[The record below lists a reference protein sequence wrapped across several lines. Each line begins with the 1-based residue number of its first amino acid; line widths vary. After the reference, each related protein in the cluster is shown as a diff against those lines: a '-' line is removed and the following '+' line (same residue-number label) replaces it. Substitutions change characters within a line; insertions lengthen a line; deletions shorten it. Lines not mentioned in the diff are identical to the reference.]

1 MLVMTSEPHPMLVPS
16 ESAHAPVC
24 DIYGLKDAV
33 LLFRLFCGI
42 YFLLSSIN
50 RALRSRETKNR
61 PLLSSLQY
69 ITFPLYTAVFPVF
82 LLISLV
88 QYNTKAGRRAFL
100 YRTARPPVV
109 RGISAGLVYVIS
121 ILLHKRDI
129 LENRCQCVSNSRH
142 QLDEDIEH
150 QLYILKSLVN
160 SIKNVLFICHSF
172 KQVNLTYL
180 ILSCGNNKNNNISSY
195 IK

>member
-61 PLLSSLQY
+61 PLLPSLQY

-88 QYNTKAGRRAFL
+88 QYNTKAGSRAFL
-100 YRTARPPVV
+100 YRTTRLPVV

-129 LENRCQCVSNSRH
+129 LENRCQ
-142 QLDEDIEH
+142 
-150 QLYILKSLVN
+150 
-160 SIKNVLFICHSF
+160 
-172 KQVNLTYL
+172 
-180 ILSCGNNKNNNISSY
+180 
-195 IK
+195 